1 MTRLTT
7 YVGQPFRAAVRKP
20 LVVLVAALLAAS
32 PVFAATRYDP
42 GLRFRSITTPHFV
55 IHFHQGEEPLARRL
69 AAIVEDVHDALTRRM
84 GRTRAGRTHVVL
96 VDQSDQANGWA
107 TPLPYNLIEITAV
120 EPVGTSL
127 IGNTSDWL
135 RLVFT
140 HEYAHV
146 LHLDR
151 SRGWARGAR
160 AIFGRTPLAFPNL
173 TLPLWQIEGLATF
186 EESRSGEGRVNAG
199 DFHSIVREA
208 SRAGRFEP
216 IDRVSGGLTDW
227 PGGHGWY
234 AYGGFFHAFL
244 AERYGEERIAEL
256 SDRTAGRIPYL
267 TSGAFEAVFGHSL
280 GELWR
285 EFRESERTWPA
296 AGAATP
302 VERLTFTGHFAGGP
316 RFDRDGSILF
326 SRSDPHGLPSLE
338 RLTAGGRVERLT
350 SRIGGEHVAIADAA
364 VYFDQLEL
372 QRSVA
377 RVGDLY
383 RLDRRTQEV
392 TRLTSG
398 ARLADPDVAPDGS
411 RVAVVAVGGG
421 RRELVIVPRQALET
435 GSPEFSTAG
444 LKVCPAAVD
453 EPCRMPLGEGT
464 AAAVARPRWSPDGRR
479 IAVESRGGSGISE
492 ILVLDVATAGRVL
505 AVSSHGRNVTP
516 AWTPDGGSI
525 VFASDRSGDSFDLY
539 RAWLSPDGRSVT
551 GVERLTSV
559 PGGAHSPDL
568 APDGRSVVF
577 VGYTPDGYD
586 LFRMTLG
593 ARPAELKFGPTE
605 GTGRQAELKFGAT
618 DGTGRQAELK
628 FGATSD
634 VPVGP
639 NSSPVAPNFSSAEGV
654 SDVLVAPNFSS
665 AEDVSSAAADYNPF
679 PTVFP
684 RAWLPIVELDDDQVE
699 IGAATAG
706 VDALGYHAWSAAAT
720 WPAARRDEFDG
731 LPWSR
736 ARPDFQIAYAYDR
749 WRPTFFMQVED
760 DTSPL
765 LVGQAGSAERQP
777 LLIQDRSVAA
787 GFTLPFRRLRWSHS
801 LTAAWRLEHRT
812 LDTREARATQTRG
825 ALRAG
830 WGLSTAKRYGYSISP
845 EAGVSTGIAVEL
857 SRRALGADL
866 DATFTRLDVRAYV
879 PVVPR
884 RGVLAVRASGVASRG
899 DVRGRR
905 SARLGGADGDP
916 GVVSFDEDASSLL
929 RGFPSNA
936 FQGDTVALINA
947 EYRVPLGWP
956 QRGFRT
962 WPVFL
967 RSVHATVF
975 GDAGHAWS
983 GRFRFSDVK
992 SSWGAELSA
1001 DLTAAYALPLTCSA
1015 GVAWGKDHSGRADSS
1030 RRFYVRLGHSF

>member
-7 YVGQPFRAAVRKP
+7 YVGQPLRAAFRKHLAV
-20 LVVLVAALLAAS
+20 LVVALLAAS

-84 GRTRAGRTHVVL
+84 GRTPAGRTHVVL

-151 SRGWARGAR
+151 SRGWARAAR

-186 EESRSGEGRVNAG
+186 EESRTGEGRVNAG

-208 SRAGRFEP
+208 ARAGRFEP
-216 IDRVSGGLTDW
+216 IDRVSGGLIDW

-267 TSGAFEAVFGHSL
+267 TSGAFETVFGHSL
-280 GELWR
+280 GDLWR
-285 EFRESERTWPA
+285 EFRESERALPA

-372 QRSVA
+372 HRSVA

-411 RVAVVAVGGG
+411 RVAVVAVGEG
-421 RRELVIVPRQALET
+421 RRELVIVPRQALEA
-435 GSPEFSTAG
+435 GSPEFSMAG

-453 EPCRMPLGEGT
+453 EPCRMPLGEGP
-464 AAAVARPRWSPDGRR
+464 AAAFARPRWSPDGRR
-479 IAVESRGGSGISE
+479 LAVESRAGTGISE

-505 AVSSHGRNVTP
+505 AVSSPGRNVTP

-525 VFASDRSGDSFDLY
+525 VFASDRSGDTFDLY

-577 VGYTPDGYD
+577 VGYTADGYD

-593 ARPAELKFGPTE
+593 GRPAELKFGPT
-605 GTGRQAELKFGAT
+605 
-618 DGTGRQAELK
+618 
-628 FGATSD
+628 SD
-634 VPVGP
+634 VPVG
-639 NSSPVAPNFSSAEGV
+639 PNFSSAEGV
-654 SDVLVAPNFSS
+654 S
-665 AEDVSSAAADYNPF
+665 SAAADYSPLA
-679 PTVFP
+679 TLLP
-684 RAWLPIVELDDDQVE
+684 RAWLPIVALDDDQVE

-731 LPWSR
+731 LPRSP
-736 ARPDFQIAYAYDR
+736 ARPNFQLAYAYDR
-749 WRPTFFMQVED
+749 WRPTFFVQGED

-765 LVGQAGSAERQP
+765 LVGQAGGAERQP
-777 LLIQDRSVAA
+777 LLIRDRSVAA

-830 WGLSTAKRYGYSISP
+830 WGLSTAKRFGYSISP

-857 SRRALGADL
+857 SRRALGADF
-866 DATFTRLDVRAYV
+866 DATFSRVDVRAYV

-884 RGVLAVRASGVASRG
+884 RGVLAVRASAVASRG

-936 FQGDTVALINA
+936 FQGDTVALINT

-962 WPVFL
+962 WPLFL

-983 GRFRFSDVK
+983 GRFRLSDVK

-1001 DLTAAYALPLTCSA
+1001 DLTAAYALPLTFSA
-1015 GVAWGKDHSGRADSS
+1015 GVARGRDHSGRAGPS